1 MGMVGMK
8 RLLSLTFI
16 LLLAALVSGC
26 ELLEDNIF
34 TVNKSHIST
43 TEKPS
48 SFVYIKDIIPNAVID
63 LRYCG
68 DNNFV
73 GAPIDG
79 YLAPNPVLTKNA
91 VIALKQV
98 QDELN
103 RYSLGIKIYDA
114 YRPQSAVEHFKR
126 WLQDPADTK
135 MKAEY
140 YPDIDKSEIHAY
152 GFIAHKSGHSRG
164 STVDLTIVDLNTG
177 EELDM
182 GSSFDFFGDISAAE
196 YKNLTAQQRANRLLL
211 RSIME
216 RNGFK
221 HYKAEWWHFILEN
234 EPYPDTYFDFPV
246 Q

>member
-1 MGMVGMK
+1 MK

-16 LLLAALVSGC
+16 LLLTIFCSGC
-26 ELLEDNIF
+26 ELLPDNISA
-34 TVNKSHIST
+34 VNKSNVST
-43 TEKPS
+43 TEKPN

-63 LRYCG
+63 LRYYG
-68 DNNFV
+68 ENNFV

-91 VIALKQV
+91 VIALKKV

-103 RYSLGIKIYDA
+103 LYSLGIKIYDA
-114 YRPQSAVEHFKR
+114 YRPQTAVDHFKR
-126 WLQDPADTK
+126 WAQDPKDTK

-140 YPDIDKSEIHAY
+140 YPDINKSEIHTY

-182 GSSFDFFGDISAAE
+182 GSSFDFFGNISASE
-196 YKNLTAQQRANRLLL
+196 FKNLTAEQRSNRILL

-216 RNGFK
+216 KNGFK
-221 HYKAEWWHFILEN
+221 HYKAEWWHFTLNN